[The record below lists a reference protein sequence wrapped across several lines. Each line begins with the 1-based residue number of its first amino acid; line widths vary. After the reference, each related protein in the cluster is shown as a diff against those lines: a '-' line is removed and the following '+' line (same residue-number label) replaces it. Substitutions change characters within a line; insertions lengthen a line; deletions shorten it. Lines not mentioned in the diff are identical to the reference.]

1 MKNPGS
7 FKIPFSID
15 GVDLGRILCD
25 LEASI
30 NLMLL
35 SVHKKLETGTVR
47 PTTISLQLA
56 DRFIMTLEGKIEDVL
71 VKMEK
76 FIFLIDFIIL
86 DYEPD
91 CEVPIILGQPFLSTD
106 CILIDVHQG
115 ELTMKVND
123 QEVKFNVFD
132 AL

>member
-1 MKNPGS
+1 
-7 FKIPFSID
+7 
-15 GVDLGRILCD
+15 
-25 LEASI
+25 
-30 NLMLL
+30 
-35 SVHKKLETGTVR
+35 
-47 PTTISLQLA
+47 
-56 DRFIMTLEGKIEDVL
+56 MTLEGKIEDVL

-123 QEVKFNVFD
+123 
-132 AL
+132 

>member
-47 PTTISLQLA
+47 PTTISL
-56 DRFIMTLEGKIEDVL
+56 
-71 VKMEK
+71 
-76 FIFLIDFIIL
+76 
-86 DYEPD
+86 
-91 CEVPIILGQPFLSTD
+91 
-106 CILIDVHQG
+106 
-115 ELTMKVND
+115 
-123 QEVKFNVFD
+123 
-132 AL
+132 